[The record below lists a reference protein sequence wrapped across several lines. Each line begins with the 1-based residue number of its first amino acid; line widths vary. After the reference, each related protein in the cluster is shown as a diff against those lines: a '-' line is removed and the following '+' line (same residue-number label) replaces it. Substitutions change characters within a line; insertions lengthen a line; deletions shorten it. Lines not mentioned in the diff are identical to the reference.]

1 VARRAYIDFDVL
13 LGRSDTGYMAQIVRS
28 PAGEGQRTTFAAPC
42 TDLELENFVLRVGRF
57 RARTRRIDAAPV
69 ASAKQLGGRLF
80 DAIFTGE
87 VGECL
92 RRSLDVAGRQDAAL
106 RIRLRLSGCPE
117 LANLP
122 WELLYDRSDDWFLA
136 LSDRTPIVRYVQLPQ
151 QPRPVQVTLPLR
163 VLVIRSE
170 PADYPE
176 LDLAAEWGQVTAAL
190 GDLTEAGALA
200 FTELAAPTLGEL
212 RTALM
217 RDTFHVLH
225 YMGHGGFD
233 ADNGGMLLFTDRS
246 GRGVPVTGSDLGVM
260 LRDHTSL
267 RVAVLNA
274 CEAARTDPA
283 DPFAGV
289 ADTLVRRGIPAVIA
303 MQFEVSDKAAIEF
316 APALYGALAAG
327 RPVDAA
333 VAEARKAMYT
343 VSPLEWATPVLY
355 LRADNAH
362 LFDVTQSAPKV
373 ASAGDLPTSLP
384 VASPANTH
392 VAQGDDLFRQHR
404 HADAE
409 AAYRAAIKADPRSA
423 PAYTGLGRALYFQS
437 RCSEAE
443 TAYRNAIRLDPND
456 ALAHG
461 SLGNLLRFLSRY
473 PEAETACRTAIHLD
487 PGNSLA
493 HYYLGRLLSDLKEY
507 PEAESAYRE
516 ATRLDPGNSLA
527 HSNLGHLLSDLKKYP
542 EAETACR
549 RAIRLDPDDPQAHTN
564 LADVL
569 RAQKQYLGAESAY
582 REAVRLNPSNGTAH
596 NNLGNVLSDQKR
608 YAEAEAA
615 YREAIRL
622 DPNDALLHSNLG
634 NVLRDQK
641 RDAEAEAAYRE
652 AIRLDP
658 NDAWS
663 HVGLGNVLDD
673 RKRTPQAEAAYR
685 EAIRLDPGNGVVHR
699 NLGNV
704 LRDQKRYPEAEAAYR
719 EAIRL
724 DPSDAWAH
732 SGLGNVLI
740 DQKRHPEAE
749 AAYRESIRLDPGYAL
764 AHSNLGVSLS
774 NQKRYLAAEAA
785 HREAIRLDPS
795 NAWGH
800 NGLGVALRNQKRY
813 SEAEAAYREA
823 IRLDPGNTVASANLK
838 AVLRDQRR

>member
-1 VARRAYIDFDVL
+1 VAGRAYIDFDVL
-13 LGRSDTGYMAQIVRS
+13 LGRSDAGYLAQIVRS

-57 RARTRRIDAAPV
+57 RARTRRIDPAPV

-92 RRSLDVAGRQDAAL
+92 RRSLDVAVHQDAAL

-151 QPRPVQVTLPLR
+151 QPRPVLVTLPLR

-170 PADYPE
+170 PDDYPE
-176 LDLAAEWGQVTAAL
+176 LDLEAEWGQVTAAL
-190 GDLTEAGALA
+190 GDLIEAGALA

-362 LFDVTQSAPKV
+362 LFDVTQAAP
-373 ASAGDLPTSLP
+373 AAADGGDLPGSLP
-384 VASPANTH
+384 VGPSANRH
-392 VAQGDDLFRQHR
+392 ADQGDNLFRQHR
-404 HADAE
+404 HAEAE
-409 AAYRAAIKADPRSA
+409 AAYRTALAVDPRLA
-423 PAYTGLGRALYFQS
+423 RAHTGLGRALYWQS
-437 RCSEAE
+437 RYQEAE
-443 TAYRNAIRLDPND
+443 AAYRTAIRLDP
-456 ALAHG
+456 G
-461 SLGNLLRFLSRY
+461 S
-473 PEAETACRTAIHLD
+473 
-487 PGNSLA
+487 SLA
-493 HYYLGRLLSDLKEY
+493 HSSLGRLLSDLK
-507 PEAESAYRE
+507 R
-516 ATRLDPGNSLA
+516 
-527 HSNLGHLLSDLKKYP
+527 HP

-549 RAIRLDPDDPQAHTN
+549 RAIRLDPNHAQVHNN
-564 LADVL
+564 LGDVL
-569 RAQKQYLGAESAY
+569 RAQKRYPEAETAY
-582 REAVRLNPSNGTAH
+582 REAIRLNSGDFGSY
-596 NNLGNVLSDQKR
+596 NNLGNILSDQRR
-608 YAEAEAA
+608 YSEAETA

-622 DPNDALLHSNLG
+622 DPSDALPHSNLG
-634 NVLRDQK
+634 
-641 RDAEAEAAYRE
+641 
-652 AIRLDP
+652 
-658 NDAWS
+658 S
-663 HVGLGNVLDD
+663 
-673 RKRTPQAEAAYR
+673 
-685 EAIRLDPGNGVVHR
+685 
-699 NLGNV
+699 V

-732 SGLGNVLI
+732 NGLGSVLN
-740 DQKRHPEAE
+740 DRKRKPKAE
-749 AAYRESIRLDPGYAL
+749 AAYREAIRLNPSEGIVRR
-764 AHSNLGVSLS
+764 NLGNVLHD
-774 NQKRYLAAEAA
+774 QKRY
-785 HREAIRLDPS
+785 P
-795 NAWGH
+795 
-800 NGLGVALRNQKRY
+800 
-813 SEAEAAYREA
+813 EAEAAYREA
-823 IRLDPGNTVASANLK
+823 IRLDPSDAWSRASLVSLLNAQKRYPEAEAACREAIRLDPVNAWGHNSLGIVLSNQERYPEAEAACREAIRLDPVNASGHNSLGNSLRNQKRYPEAAAAFREAIRLDPGNTSAKANLK
-838 AVLRDQRR
+838 AVLRDQRW

>member
-1 VARRAYIDFDVL
+1 VAAWTGEGEVWVAGRAYIDFDVL

-57 RARTRRIDAAPV
+57 RARTRRLDTAPV

-80 DAIFTGE
+80 DAVFTGE

-92 RRSLDVAGRQDAAL
+92 RRSLDVAGHQDAAL

-170 PADYPE
+170 PDDYPE
-176 LDLAAEWGQVTAAL
+176 LDLEAEWGQVTAAL

-200 FTELAAPTLGEL
+200 FTELAAPTLGQL

-233 ADNGGMLLFTDRS
+233 ADSGGMLLFTDRS

-333 VAEARKAMYT
+333 VAEARKAVYT

-362 LFDVTQSAPKV
+362 LFDVTQPAPAAAATGDTGSSANRH
-373 ASAGDLPTSLP
+373 AD
-384 VASPANTH
+384 H
-392 VAQGDDLFRQHR
+392 GDDLFRQHR

-409 AAYRAAIKADPRSA
+409 AAYRSALALDPRSA
-423 PAYTGLGRALYFQS
+423 RAYTGLGRALYSQS
-437 RCSEAE
+437 RFPEAE
-443 TAYRNAIRLDPND
+443 AAYREAIRLDPND

-473 PEAETACRTAIHLD
+473 PEAETACRTAIRLD
-487 PGNSLA
+487 PGNYLA
-493 HYYLGRLLSDLKEY
+493 HYYLGRFLCDLKQY

-516 ATRLDPGNSLA
+516 AIRLDPGSSLA
-527 HSNLGHLLSDLKKYP
+527 HSGLGRLLGELKQYP

-549 RAIRLDPDDPQAHTN
+549 RAIRLDPNDSQVHNN
-564 LADVL
+564 LGEVL
-569 RAQKQYLGAESAY
+569 RAQKQYPEAESAH
-582 REAVRLNPSNGTAH
+582 REAIRLNSGDFGSYNY
-596 NNLGNVLSDQKR
+596 LGNVLSDQKR
-608 YAEAEAA
+608 YSEAEAA

-622 DPNDALLHSNLG
+622 VPSEALPHGNLG
-634 NVLRDQK
+634 SVPRDQK
-641 RDAEAEAAYRE
+641 QYPEAEAAYRTAPTVDPRLADAYTGLGRALYSQSRYPE
-652 AIRLDP
+652 AEAASRQAIRLVP
-658 NDAWS
+658 SNAWAQS
-663 HVGLGNVLDD
+663 GLGS
-673 RKRTPQAEAAYR
+673 A
-685 EAIRLDPGNGVVHR
+685 
-699 NLGNV
+699 LGE
-704 LRDQKRYPEAEAAYR
+704 QKRYPEAEAAYR

-724 DPSDAWAH
+724 DPSNAWAH
-732 SGLGNVLI
+732 NGLGS
-740 DQKRHPEAE
+740 A
-749 AAYRESIRLDPGYAL
+749 
-764 AHSNLGVSLS
+764 LS
-774 NQKRYLAAEAA
+774 NQKQ
-785 HREAIRLDPS
+785 HP
-795 NAWGH
+795 
-800 NGLGVALRNQKRY
+800 
-813 SEAEAAYREA
+813 EAEAAYREA
-823 IRLDPGNTVASANLK
+823 IRLDPGNADAHNDLGYMLATVNRYPEAEAAYREAIRLNPRHAGAPDNLERLL
-838 AVLRDQRR
+838 AVNILLEATRVPKRRR

>member
-1 VARRAYIDFDVL
+1 VPGRAYIDFDVL
-13 LGRSDTGYMAQIVRS
+13 LGPFDTGYVAQIVRS

-57 RARTRRIDAAPV
+57 RARTRRIDTAPV

-80 DAIFTGE
+80 DSIFTGE
-87 VGECL
+87 VGDCL
-92 RRSLDVAGRQDAAL
+92 RRSLDMAGHQNAAL

-136 LSDRTPIVRYVQLPQ
+136 LSDRTPIIRYVQLSQ
-151 QPRPVQVTLPLR
+151 QPRPVPVTLPLR

-170 PADYPE
+170 PDDYPE
-176 LDLAAEWGQVTAAL
+176 LDLEAEWRQVTAAL

-217 RDTFHVLH
+217 RETFHILH

-303 MQFEVSDKAAIEF
+303 MQFEVSDTAAIEF

-333 VAEARKAMYT
+333 VAEARKAVYT

-362 LFDVTQSAPKV
+362 LFDVTQPAHSATPVSNTAAV
-373 ASAGDLPTSLP
+373 AGPDSPDADAESSANMHADR
-384 VASPANTH
+384 
-392 VAQGDDLFRQHR
+392 GDDLFRQHR

-409 AAYRAAIKADPRSA
+409 AAYRTALRVDPSLAR
-423 PAYTGLGRALYFQS
+423 AYTGLGRAVYRQS
-437 RCSEAE
+437 RYPEAE
-443 TAYRNAIRLDPND
+443 AAFREAIRLDPND
-456 ALAHG
+456 VSAHG
-461 SLGNLLRFLSRY
+461 GLGNLLRFQQRHSEAETACREAIRLDPGNSMAHGHLGLLLSDLERY
-473 PEAETACRTAIHLD
+473 PEAETACREAI
-487 PGNSLA
+487 
-493 HYYLGRLLSDLKEY
+493 
-507 PEAESAYRE
+507 
-516 ATRLDPGNSLA
+516 RLDPGNSLA
-527 HSNLGHLLSDLKKYP
+527 RN
-542 EAETACR
+542 
-549 RAIRLDPDDPQAHTN
+549 
-564 LADVL
+564 
-569 RAQKQYLGAESAY
+569 YLG
-582 REAVRLNPSNGTAH
+582 
-596 NNLGNVLSDQKR
+596 D
-608 YAEAEAA
+608 
-615 YREAIRL
+615 
-622 DPNDALLHSNLG
+622 
-634 NVLRDQK
+634 VLRDQ
-641 RDAEAEAAYRE
+641 E
-652 AIRLDP
+652 
-658 NDAWS
+658 
-663 HVGLGNVLDD
+663 
-673 RKRTPQAEAAYR
+673 
-685 EAIRLDPGNGVVHR
+685 
-699 NLGNV
+699 
-704 LRDQKRYPEAEAAYR
+704 RYPEAEAAYR
-719 EAIRL
+719 EAVRL
-724 DPSDAWAH
+724 NPTDASPH
-732 SGLGNVLI
+732 NSLGNVLS
-740 DQKRHPEAE
+740 DQNRYLEAE
-749 AAYRESIRLDPGYAL
+749 AAYRQGIRLNPTDAW
-764 AHSNLGVSLS
+764 AHSNLGNVLDDLKQFSE
-774 NQKRYLAAEAA
+774 AEAA
-785 HREAIRLDPS
+785 HREAIRLDPT
-795 NAWGH
+795 NVWTH
-800 NGLGVALRNQKRY
+800 NGLGNSLRDQQRY

-823 IRLDPGNTVASANLK
+823 IRLDPGNTTARANLK